1 MAMFPDDPAKR
12 YGEAERLIGLAR
24 AMLNEPAEQLAVDYL
39 DHAAAALRYLSLP
52 MISAV
57 DKAPERDRG

>member
-1 MAMFPDDPAKR
+1 MLSSPLDPR
-12 YGEAERLIGLAR
+12 NRRVEAERLIGLAR
-24 AMLNEPAEQLAVDYL
+24 AMLLEPSEQIVVDYL
-39 DHAAAALRYLSLP
+39 DHAAAALRDLPLP